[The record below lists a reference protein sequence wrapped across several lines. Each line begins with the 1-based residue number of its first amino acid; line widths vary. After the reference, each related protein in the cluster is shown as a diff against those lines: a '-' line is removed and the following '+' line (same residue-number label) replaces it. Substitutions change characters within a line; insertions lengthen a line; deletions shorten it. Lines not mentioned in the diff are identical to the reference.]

1 MNTIGDAISYAVDGV
16 YYLAATIK
24 YYVRGVP
31 PAIPDDGDYIV
42 VVESVQ
48 DKTTD
53 QHGVVNATV
62 EDSIVRVDEL
72 IEPSSAETEPSSA
85 ETVPASAET
94 VPSSAETEPSSA
106 ETVPASAETVPS
118 SAETVPS
125 SAETVHES
133 TPVIEHDAPPVQ
145 PSLVA
150 RVAHSFVLEE
160 LLDTTEQTDL

>member
-106 ETVPASAETVPS
+106 ETV
-118 SAETVPS
+118 
-125 SAETVHES
+125 HES